1 MFKKLLLLF
10 LIAGFLSIT
19 IISYAQEDEDGGAQ
33 AITTGTIVKIEG
45 NRVTI
50 APENGRSK
58 LKTIKTKDTT
68 DLKVGTRVRVEHGR
82 ISAMPEP
89 IPEPSKE
96 SLPQRIPQK
105 GAIPEPIPQPPVGK

>member
-1 MFKKLLLLF
+1 MLKKLLSLF
-10 LIAGFLSIT
+10 LIAGFLFIN

-45 NRVTI
+45 NLITI

-58 LKTIKTKDTT
+58 LKTIKTKDTIG
-68 DLKVGTRVRVEHGR
+68 LKVGTRVRVEHGR

-89 IPEPSKE
+89 IPHPPASK
-96 SLPQRIPQK
+96 
-105 GAIPEPIPQPPVGK
+105 